1 MSRQD
6 SNAEHI
12 AALLRIAD
20 LEARLNEANE
30 TLDAIRAGEVDAL
43 VIGGPEGQLVYT
55 LENADRPYRLLIEQ
69 MRECAVT
76 LGPDGII
83 LYCNQRLSTLTGVR
97 REALV
102 GRHLHE
108 FVAPQDRAVF
118 EQLLTRGPVTGRSA
132 EFSLTTLGEAHNVP
146 VNMSVAQLSI
156 EAGTPD
162 LLCGVITDLTRS
174 RMRTDELAAA
184 NQQLAME
191 IDERRRTEDKLRLAL
206 DAADMGNWD
215 MDLLTRKTSRSAR
228 FDRIIGNTDPEQ
240 WTPQSAAELFVEQ
253 DRPAV
258 VTAFADALHSGAIDL
273 EKRIRRR
280 NDGELRWVQIKGLTF
295 YDQGRPVRIAG
306 VVSDV
311 TDRRL
316 IDEQLRQA
324 QKMEAI
330 GQLTGGVAHDFNN
343 LLMVIAGS
351 LDLLETRLQG
361 DPGTVRYISTARH
374 GVERGAKLNQQLLA
388 FARKQDLRTESVDIG
403 ALLRSFENLLDRAIG
418 ETIAVVIKDPP
429 ALMHARTDPH
439 QLETAILN
447 LAINARDAMPHGGT
461 LTISTGMR
469 AIHSKAAA
477 LNNAIVG
484 DYVVVTVA
492 DTGSGM
498 SNDVVSKVFEPF
510 FTTKE
515 VGKGTGLGLSQ
526 VYGFAKQSGGFVA
539 IDSAVGEG
547 TSVSI
552 HLPRAE
558 PPVAS
563 VEAPEPIGEVKGCGN
578 VLVVEDD
585 DDVREI
591 ASGMLREL
599 GYVVF
604 ETDRGAKALTL
615 VDSGAPIDLVFTDVI
630 MPGDVSG
637 IDLARE
643 IKARHGHIPV
653 LLTSGYTAQRF
664 QSDHMNE
671 GLQILR
677 KPYNRVGLSLAVKSA
692 MGHARR

>member
-1 MSRQD
+1 MSGEE
-6 SNAEHI
+6 SNAELV

-20 LEARLNEANE
+20 LEVRLSEADD
-30 TLDAIRAGEVDAL
+30 TLNAIRAGEVDAV
-43 VIGGPEGQLVYT
+43 VIGGPDGQLIYT

-69 MRECAVT
+69 MQECAVT
-76 LGPDGII
+76 LGVDGTI

-102 GRHLHE
+102 GRHLQE
-108 FVAPQDRAVF
+108 FVAPQDRPVF
-118 EQLLTRGPVTGRSA
+118 DQLLTRGSLLGRSA
-132 EFSLTTLGEAHNVP
+132 EFGLVTADGSENVP
-146 VNMSVAQLSI
+146 VNMSVADLPI

-174 RMRTDELAAA
+174 RKRTDELAAA
-184 NQQLAME
+184 NQQLATE

-215 MDLLTRKTSRSAR
+215 MDLLTGRTTRSAR
-228 FDRIIGNTDPEQ
+228 FDQIIGDVHLGK
-240 WTPQSAAELFVEQ
+240 WTPEAAAQLFVDE
-253 DRPAV
+253 DRRAV
-258 VTAFADALHSGAIDL
+258 ADAFASAIHSGIIDL

-280 NDGELRWVQIKGLTF
+280 NDGALRWVQIKGLTF
-295 YDQGRPVRIAG
+295 YDEGKPVRIAG

-351 LDLLETRLQG
+351 LDLLESRVGG
-361 DPGTVRYISTARH
+361 DAKTIRYLSTARH
-374 GVERGAKLNQQLLA
+374 GVGRGAKLNQQLLA
-388 FARKQDLRTESVDIG
+388 FARRQDLRTESVDIG
-403 ALLRSFENLLDRAIG
+403 ALLCSFENLLDRAIG
-418 ETIAVVIKDPP
+418 ETITVTIKDPP
-429 ALMHARTDPH
+429 ALLHARTDPH

-461 LTISTGMR
+461 LIVSTGMR
-469 AIHSKAAA
+469 TVRSKTAA
-477 LNNAIVG
+477 LNNTVAG

-498 SNDVVSKVFEPF
+498 STEVVSKVFEPF

-526 VYGFAKQSGGFVA
+526 VYGFAKQSGGFVT
-539 IDSAVGEG
+539 IESVLGEG

-552 HLPRAE
+552 HLPHA
-558 PPVAS
+558 
-563 VEAPEPIGEVKGCGN
+563 EAPSTSIDERAPAREVKGQGT

-591 ASGMLREL
+591 ASSMLREL
-599 GYVVF
+599 GYMVF
-604 ETDRGAKALTL
+604 EADRGNKALTL
-615 VDSGAPIDLVFTDVI
+615 LDSGAPIDLVFTDVI
-630 MPGDVSG
+630 MPGDVGG
-637 IDLARE
+637 IELARAV
-643 IKARHGHIPV
+643 KANYRHIPV

-664 QSDHMNE
+664 QTDDMDE

-677 KPYNRVGLSLAVKSA
+677 KPYNRVDLSLAVKSA
-692 MGHARR
+692 IGGER

>member
-1 MSRQD
+1 MSGTQ
-6 SNAEHI
+6 SNAELV

-20 LEARLNEANE
+20 LEARLTEADE
-30 TLDAIRAGEVDAL
+30 TLEAIRTGEVDAV
-43 VIGGPEGQLVYT
+43 VIGGPEGQLIYT

-69 MRECAVT
+69 MQECAFT
-76 LGPDGII
+76 LGLDGTI

-97 REALV
+97 RETLV
-102 GRHLHE
+102 GRHLQD
-108 FVAPQDRAVF
+108 FVALADRPVF
-118 EQLLTRGPVTGRSA
+118 DQLLKRGSVAGRSA
-132 EFSLTTLGEAHNVP
+132 EISLVTTDWQTNVP
-146 VNMSVAQLSI
+146 VNMSVADMPI
-156 EAGTPD
+156 EAGMPD

-174 RMRTDELAAA
+174 RKRTDELAAA
-184 NQQLAME
+184 NQQLANE

-215 MDLLTRKTSRSAR
+215 MDLLTGKTTRSSR
-228 FDRIIGNTDPEQ
+228 FDQIIGDVGLGN
-240 WTPQSAAELFVEQ
+240 WTPQAAAQLFVDE
-253 DRPAV
+253 DRRAV
-258 VTAFADALHSGAIDL
+258 ADAFANAMVSGVIDL

-280 NDGELRWVQIKGLTF
+280 NDGSLRWVQIKGLTF
-295 YDQGRPVRIAG
+295 YDEGRPVRIAG

-351 LDLLETRLQG
+351 LDLLESRLDG
-361 DPGTVRYISTARH
+361 DAKTIRYLSTARH

-388 FARKQDLRTESVDIG
+388 FARRQDLRTESVDIG
-403 ALLRSFENLLDRAIG
+403 TLLRSFENLLDRAIG
-418 ETIAVVIKDPP
+418 ETIAVTIKDPP
-429 ALMHARTDPH
+429 ALLHARTDPH

-447 LAINARDAMPHGGT
+447 LAINARDAMPQGGA
-461 LTISTGMR
+461 LTVSTGVR
-469 AIHSKAAA
+469 TVRPKTAA
-477 LNNAIVG
+477 LNNTVAG

-492 DTGSGM
+492 DTGTGM
-498 SNDVVSKVFEPF
+498 SPEVVSKVFEPF

-526 VYGFAKQSGGFVA
+526 VYGFAKQSGGFVT
-539 IDSAVGEG
+539 IESVVGEG

-552 HLPRAE
+552 HLPHA
-558 PPVAS
+558 
-563 VEAPEPIGEVKGCGN
+563 EAPDTSADQRPPTREVKGQGTI
-578 VLVVEDD
+578 LVVEDD

-591 ASGMLREL
+591 ASSMLREL

-604 ETDRGAKALTL
+604 ETDRGNKALTL
-615 VDSGAPIDLVFTDVI
+615 IESGAPIDLVFTDVI
-630 MPGDVSG
+630 MPGDVGG
-637 IDLARE
+637 IELARE
-643 IKARHGHIPV
+643 IKTNYKHIPV

-664 QSDHMNE
+664 QTDDMDE

-677 KPYNRVGLSLAVKSA
+677 KPYNRVDLSLAVKQA
-692 MGHARR
+692 IGGER